1 MRLLP
6 GSQGESER
14 GRFEVTQRD
23 WAVMNDA
30 EGGEDGEV
38 AKGKEGRDKRHAHG
52 NGEKERLGRGI
63 LERIFYGG
71 MPYFLPIPFI

>member
-1 MRLLP
+1 M
-6 GSQGESER
+6 SER

-30 EGGEDGEV
+30 EGGEERGTREV

-52 NGEKERLGRGI
+52 NGEKGQ
-63 LERIFYGG
+63 YSATTD
-71 MPYFLPIPFI
+71 